1 MKCCICGAVKNV
13 ACFLDKVFEN
23 MEKIGAL
30 FDDYAIIL
38 CYDNSCDDTLQKIK
52 DYQIKNSRV
61 NLYVNKSEMSP
72 YRTHRLA
79 FARNKCLDMIRA
91 KYSNYEMF
99 IMMDCDNVCSGNINL
114 DPIKKNLY
122 RNGWDALSFNRSDY
136 YDIWALSIRPYVFSF
151 LHFHPNA
158 FGKMKKY
165 IQDILENAPRDKLI
179 KCSSAFNGFA
189 IYRTSK
195 FLNCFYDGRIR
206 LDLIPSNYIQRN
218 IIVNNSPIVYKESFE
233 GGFGDGVN
241 GRFEDCEHRAFHLE
255 AIRKNGAKIRIS
267 PEIIF

>member
-23 MEKIGAL
+23 MEKIGTL

-61 NLYVNKSEMSP
+61 NLYVNKSEFSP

-79 FARNKCLDMIRA
+79 FARNKCLDMIRE

-189 IYRTSK
+189 IYLLKAHARITKSK
-195 FLNCFYDGRIR
+195 GLVYKKYETVDGR
-206 LDLIPSNYIQRN
+206 Y
-218 IIVNNSPIVYKESFE
+218 
-233 GGFGDGVN
+233 
-241 GRFEDCEHRAFHLE
+241 EDCEHRAFHLE